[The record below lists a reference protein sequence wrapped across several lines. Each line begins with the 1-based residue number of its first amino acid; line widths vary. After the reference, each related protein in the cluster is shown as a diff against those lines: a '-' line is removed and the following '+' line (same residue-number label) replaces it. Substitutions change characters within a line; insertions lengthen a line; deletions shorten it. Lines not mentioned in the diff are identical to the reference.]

1 MKEMEDMQ
9 DMAQATQ
16 RPRMPFSLKISL
28 GILAFQVLSNGA
40 IGVMLL
46 YFAAEDA
53 EHGRSVPAL
62 QYVLAYVSVA
72 VAVILIGCAV
82 LLGRRVAWARA
93 AVTALEVLTVISGLL
108 ALVQGAVQGLVGMM
122 LAVLVIV
129 HLFRADVS
137 AWLRP
142 GSTDRVTRTG

>member
-1 MKEMEDMQ
+1 MEQ
-9 DMAQATQ
+9 TTQ
-16 RPRMPFSLKISL
+16 RPRMPFSLKVSL

-40 IGVMLL
+40 MGVLLL

-53 EHGRSVPAL
+53 EHGRSVPGL

-72 VAVILIGCAV
+72 VAVVLIGCAV
-82 LLGRRVAWARA
+82 LLGRRVPGARIVV
-93 AVTALEVLTVISGLL
+93 AVLEVLTVISGLL
-108 ALVQGAVQGLVGMM
+108 AVVQGAVQGVVGIV
-122 LAVLVIV
+122 LAVLVIA

-142 GSTDRVTRTG
+142 APAESVTRTG